1 MAVKVRPAEAEAL
14 AAFKRGRYDIAD
26 GFMRD
31 VLGMEPNAA
40 QRRWFRYINPAED
53 GWSWRLKL
61 VIHVAGNQIGK
72 TLGIA
77 VLILWACA
85 YKIGVPSP
93 ELGSSEKDYKDWLS
107 HPYTWFHLAPTQQQ
121 AYIPLDDIVL
131 IIQGAH
137 PAQERSGLKYRWL
150 PGLASESKVEQYYR
164 GLTFWNGAVCQFR
177 TTEDKAKA
185 LQGRRAAGIT
195 YDEAGLDDH
204 LKPVVNEVLMMRL
217 IAMGGPLLLV
227 GTPNGIND
235 YYEFVQSVT
244 QSPTVTSPEER
255 VWLSDVGV
263 VCWSIVEDNVGFG
276 LSRAEVD
283 RMERDLDE
291 TTKEQMLRGAFLEPA
306 EAFFTPSALVMS
318 AFIKKLPELQSPL
331 PGHVYVIAW
340 DPSVASD
347 PTAGVVIDITK
358 EPWVGVAITHYKKPL
373 GVTELI
379 QKIIATHLLFN
390 SAVDERGILPKS
402 RAITAFDASSMGGQ
416 IIRQL
421 LASVKPQRPINFGG
435 PAKLPMLTNLR
446 AALVQKKLI
455 MPDSWMPAK
464 RELLNYRL
472 KDEKLRQDVVM
483 ALAMAADVASRGFS
497 GQTSRPFNVSG
508 RVSASPAWR

>member
-1 MAVKVRPAEAEAL
+1 MAVKVRPSEAEAL
-14 AAFKRGRYDIAD
+14 AALKAGRHDIPY
-26 GFMRD
+26 FMRE
-31 VLGMEPNAA
+31 VLGMEPNPA
-40 QRRWFRYINPAED
+40 QERWFRYINPAAN
-53 GWSWRLKL
+53 GWEWRYKL
-61 VIHVAGNQIGK
+61 VIHVAANQIGK

-93 ELGSSEKDYKDWLS
+93 ESGADEKEYKDWLS

-121 AYIPLDDIVL
+121 AYIPLDDILL

-137 PAQERSGLKYRWL
+137 PAQERQGLKVRWL
-150 PGLASESKVEQYYR
+150 PGLASETKVEQYYR
-164 GLTFWNGAVCQFR
+164 GVTFWNGAICQFR

-195 YDEAGLDDH
+195 FDEAGLDDH
-204 LKPVVNEVLMMRL
+204 LKAVVNEVLMMRL
-217 IAMGGPLLLV
+217 VAMGGPLFLI

-244 QSPTVTSPEER
+244 QASGVETPEER
-255 VWLSDVGV
+255 VWVSEVGV
-263 VCWSIVEDNVGFG
+263 VCWSVVDDNVGYG

-283 RMERDLDE
+283 RMEANLDE

-306 EAFFTPSALVMS
+306 EAFFTPSNLVMS
-318 AFIKKLPELQSPL
+318 SFSKGLPDLQSPQ

-347 PTAGVVIDITK
+347 PTAGIVLDVTK
-358 EPWVGVAITHYKKPL
+358 EPWIGVAITHHKKPL

-379 QKIIATHLLFN
+379 QQIIATHLLFN
-390 SAVDERGILPKS
+390 SAEDPLRIKPKS
-402 RAITAFDASSMGGQ
+402 RAITAFDGTSMGGQ

-421 LASVKPQRPINFGG
+421 LAGVHPQRSINFGG
-435 PAKLPMLTNLR
+435 PSKLPMLTNLR
-446 AALVQKKLI
+446 AALVQKKLV

-472 KDEKLRQDVVM
+472 QDQKLRQDVVM
-483 ALAMAADVASRGFS
+483 ALAMAAEVASRGFS
-497 GQTSRPFNVSG
+497 GQTHRPFNVQG
-508 RVSASPAWR
+508 RVSARPTWR